1 MPNNY
6 FFLPTPV
13 KKAQKHTKQEAKYL
27 EFVFKMP
34 T

>member
-13 KKAQKHTKQEAKYL
+13 KKAPKHTKQEAKYL
-27 EFVFKMP
+27 
-34 T
+34 